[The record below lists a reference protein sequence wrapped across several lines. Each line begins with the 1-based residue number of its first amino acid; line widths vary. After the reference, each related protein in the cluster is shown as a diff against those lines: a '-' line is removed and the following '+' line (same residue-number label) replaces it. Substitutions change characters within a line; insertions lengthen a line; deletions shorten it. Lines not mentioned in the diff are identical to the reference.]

1 MLANN
6 KLWWLPIL
14 VKVLG
19 CKQWKLTV
27 GNLRSIWVNEA
38 WLIGILGEWQVE
50 GHSKLMEDQAREV
63 NRGSS
68 GGPPAGDRKLNS
80 NSSVARTG
88 WAALHWHNHIRS
100 YCCLQPLCCWI
111 LSKNCP
117 LPACNKSLQNLA
129 SNNESSLISL
139 GVCWGGIWEELSWA
153 FLVWDLSHGCCC
165 VLAGLPSSEVWTGLK
180 YPLPGWLT
188 LLANKLVVGW
198 GP

>member
-1 MLANN
+1 MYHLLLGHSTINRPSFPVFAIVNN
-6 KLWWLPIL
+6 PQWTFLQIYTSLSALIL
-14 VKVLG
+14 RIG
-19 CKQWKLTV
+19 FCK
-27 GNLRSIWVNEA
+27 WVNLE
-38 WLIGILGEWQVE
+38 
-50 GHSKLMEDQAREV
+50 LMEDQAREV
-63 NRGSS
+63 NRGNS
-68 GGPPAGDRKLNS
+68 GGPPAGDRKLDS

-88 WAALHWHNHIRS
+88 WAALHWHNHIHS
-100 YCCLQPLCCWI
+100 CCCLQPLCCWI

-129 SNNESSLISL
+129 SNNESPLISL